1 MNKSIITVL
10 LSILFF
16 TSCDL
21 KELEDERNFITIST
35 SIDRL
40 TRSSKTFFSEGDVIS
55 VYAYE
60 SSDISKISIENS
72 MNVYN
77 GTLWEATPI
86 MEWKNSLKNYDF
98 LGVYPSRVI
107 TNPTATDFTLGRDMV
122 ENDLLVATNR
132 NVLFKNAE
140 NVELIFEHI
149 MSKVTVNLSFSSSLE
164 PVPTIEKV
172 VLRAKS
178 SAQINFFTKE
188 VTANGNITEIEFE
201 KSEENQYVCI
211 AIPQTVASATQM
223 ILIYV
228 EGDTTPYVFTTTS
241 NIDLEARK
249 ERTFSLTV
257 ENGNPIKLKNNL
269 PTL

>member
-1 MNKSIITVL
+1 MITAL

-40 TRSSKTFFSEGDVIS
+40 TRSSKTFFSKGDVIS

-60 SSDISKISIENS
+60 SSDNNRVAIENS
-72 MNVYN
+72 INVYN
-77 GTLWEATPI
+77 GAQWEATPA

-98 LGVYPSRVI
+98 LAIYPTHAI
-107 TNPTATDFTLGRDMV
+107 TNPTVTDFTLEKEV
-122 ENDLLVATNR
+122 AKNDLLVATNK

-172 VLRAKS
+172 VLSAKN

-188 VTANGNITEIEFE
+188 VTAKGNSTEIELE
-201 KSEENQYVCI
+201 KGEGNQYVCI
-211 AIPQTVASATQM
+211 AIPQTIPSATQM
-223 ILIYV
+223 ILIYIQ
-228 EGDTTPYVFTTTS
+228 GDTTPYVFTTTS
-241 NIDLEARK
+241 NIDLEAGK

-257 ENGNPIKLKNNL
+257 ENDNPAKLKNNL